1 MSKPSPQW
9 RRVQQHADAYT
20 ALDFFNA
27 LTHPDLQAGLEAQ
40 LPAHR
45 ERLFPPTETLSMW
58 LAQALSADGSCQQAV
73 DQAATLRLLSGL
85 PLCSTATGGY
95 CQARGRLPGAL
106 LQSLTDSVCQAM
118 EADRPTDWLWHGR
131 RVRLIDGTT
140 VTMDDTP
147 ANQASYPQQRNQ
159 KPGLGYPICRLVAAF
174 DLGHGA
180 VVDAAIG
187 GYQGKGNHEQALLR
201 ELLDRFQPGDVLL
214 GDALFST
221 YFLFAELQARG
232 IDAVFE
238 QHGARR
244 RSTDFRTGKRLGP
257 KDHLIT
263 LTKPKKKP
271 DWMSDADYAAAPA
284 QLTVRELATAGK
296 VLVTTLCD
304 ARDWP
309 KHQMKALYQQRW
321 DVEINFR
328 YLKTTLGMEHLR
340 AKTPAMNEK
349 ALWVYLLAYNVIRWL
364 MASSAKLADVLPR
377 ALSFKHTVQLVRH
390 WRAYNTRGANDQDLI
405 EPLLRL
411 VAQPRVGNRPGR
423 IEPRAVK
430 RRPKPYALLTM
441 PRPEA
446 RETIRRFGHPK
457 REHGE
462 SIKTL
467 PARSQCRQSS
477 HYQSVTA

>member
-1 MSKPSPQW
+1 MVKGSPQW
-9 RRVQQHADAYT
+9 RRVQQYAADYT

-27 LTHPDLQAGLEAQ
+27 LTHPALLQCLEDQ

-58 LAQALSADGSCQQAV
+58 LAQVLSADGSCQHAV

-85 PLCSTATGGY
+85 PLCSTGTGGY

-106 LQSLTDSVCQAM
+106 IHALTEFICQVM
-118 EADRPTDWLWHGR
+118 DTNRPEGGLWHGR
-131 RVRLIDGTT
+131 RVCLIDGTT

-147 ANQASYPQQRNQ
+147 ANQAVYPQQRNQ
-159 KPGLGYPICRLVAAF
+159 KPGLGFPICRLVAAF

-187 GYQGKGNHEQALLR
+187 GYHGKGGHEQALLR
-201 ELLDRFQPGDVLL
+201 ELLARFQPGDVLL
-214 GDALFST
+214 GDALFGT

-244 RSTDFRTGKRLGP
+244 RSTDFRTGRALGP

-263 LTKPKKKP
+263 LTKPKRKP
-271 DWMSDADYAAAPA
+271 HWMSDADYAAAPA

-304 ARDWP
+304 AHDWP
-309 KHQMKALYQQRW
+309 KHEIKALYRQRW

-328 YLKTTLGMEHLR
+328 DLKTTLGMAHLR
-340 AKTPAMNEK
+340 GKTPAMNEK
-349 ALWVYLLAYNVIRWL
+349 ALWVYLLAYNLIRWL

-390 WRAYNTRGANDQDLI
+390 WRAYSTRRSNDEDLI

-411 VAQPRVGNRPGR
+411 IAQRRVGNRPGR

-441 PRPEA
+441 ARPEA
-446 RETIRRFGHPK
+446 RETIRQFGHPK
-457 REHGE
+457 RERGE
-462 SIKTL
+462 SIKAL
-467 PARSQCRQSS
+467 AAKAHHPQKN
-477 HYQSVTA
+477 HYQSITA